1 MNKSDS
7 IKNLA
12 VALCKVQG
20 EMGLVPK
27 DSDNPYFKSK
37 YAGMASVVQLAMP
50 ILTKHGLSVSQICGE
65 AEGDIPTVVVETV
78 LMHESGEWL
87 SGRLKMFAVKK
98 VKDGGEQP
106 TGDPQAF
113 GSCITYARRYAF
125 MAIIGL
131 VADEDDDA
139 NKATWDKGKATHTA
153 PITPASQ
160 PANPFERVPDP
171 PKTAPASTAKPS
183 GDREA
188 YTKRIHANFNA
199 LGVSDEYKTF
209 FYRKHYKCESSTDLT
224 DDKMKQLSN
233 HVFFIRTAVEN
244 LKSKGYDADRTKE
257 WFDVNFGVEHYLG
270 LDFGKAKEA
279 LDQSKTEVNI

>member
-1 MNKSDS
+1 MKKSES

-12 VALCKVQG
+12 IALCKVQE

-50 ILTKHGLSVSQICGE
+50 ILTKNGLAISQICGE
-65 AEGDIPTVVVETV
+65 SEGDIPTVVVETV
-78 LMHESGEWL
+78 LMHESGEWI

-98 VKDGGEQP
+98 VSGGGEQP

-131 VADEDDDA
+131 VADEDDDG
-139 NKATWDKGKATHTA
+139 NKATWNKGEKITHTKQDY
-153 PITPASQ
+153 PDVPDD
-160 PANPFERVPDP
+160 PFEGLLDP
-171 PKTAPASTAKPS
+171 PKNVSKPTST
-183 GDREA
+183 DRET
-188 YTKRIHANFNA
+188 YTRRIHANLNA
-199 LGVSDEYKTF
+199 LGVSDEYKKF
-209 FYRKHYKCESSTDLT
+209 FYRKHYGCDSSTDLP
-224 DDKMKQLSN
+224 DEKMKQLSN
-233 HVFFIRTAVEN
+233 HVFFLRTAVEN
-244 LKSKGYDADRTKE
+244 LKSKGYDGDRTKE

-270 LDFGKAKEA
+270 LDFGKAKQA
-279 LDQSKTEVNI
+279 LDQSKTETKYEG

>member
-7 IKNLA
+7 IKNIA
-12 VALCKVQG
+12 IALCKVQG

-50 ILTKHGLSVSQICGE
+50 ILTKNGLSVSQICGE
-65 AEGDIPTVVVETV
+65 AEGDTPTVVVETV
-78 LMHESGEWL
+78 LMHESGEWI

-98 VKDGGEQP
+98 VSGGGEQP

-139 NKATWDKGKATHTA
+139 NKATWDKGKTTHATQA
-153 PITPASQ
+153 TPATQ
-160 PANPFERVPDP
+160 PDDPFERVPDP
-171 PKTAPASTAKPS
+171 PKKAPASTGKPT
-183 GDREA
+183 DREV
-188 YTKRIHANFNA
+188 YTKRVHANLNA

-209 FYRKHYKCESSTDLT
+209 FYRKHYGCESSSDLS

-233 HVFFIRTAVEN
+233 HVFFLRTTIEN

-257 WFDVNFGVEHYLG
+257 WFDVNFGVENFLG
-270 LDFGKAKEA
+270 LDFGKAKQA
-279 LDQSKTEVNI
+279 LDQSKTEVSI